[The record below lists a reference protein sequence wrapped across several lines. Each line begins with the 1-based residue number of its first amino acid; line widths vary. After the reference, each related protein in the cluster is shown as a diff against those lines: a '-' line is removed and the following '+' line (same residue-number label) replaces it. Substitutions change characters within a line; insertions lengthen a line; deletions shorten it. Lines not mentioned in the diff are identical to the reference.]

1 MGENY
6 YRKKAARRNSII
18 FLSFGIIAVVAFS
31 VYFVRNIYYDT
42 CTQSFVRLP
51 EEVILSYI
59 EAISQG
65 NSTIVQRC
73 WDRDAYFDL
82 QSGCSE
88 ICMAHILGTSYQIVE
103 ITIEDPFI
111 AANNRSNLH
120 ASTTIK
126 CPQNEEIHHGDF
138 LLDSVSSDLPWK
150 HWKIIHSS
158 FGGTVAEPWCH

>member
-6 YRKKAARRNSII
+6 YRKKATRRNLII
-18 FLSFGIIAVVAFS
+18 FLSIGVIVMAVFG
-31 VYFVRNIYYDT
+31 VYFVRNIYYDI
-42 CTQSFVRLP
+42 CTQSFIRQP
-51 EEVILSYI
+51 EEVIRSYI

-82 QSGCSE
+82 ESGCSE
-88 ICMAHILGTSYQIVE
+88 ICVEHILGTSYQVIE
-103 ITIEDPFI
+103 INLVDPFI
-111 AANNRSNLH
+111 TANGRSNLH
-120 ASTTIK
+120 ASITIS
-126 CPQNEEIHHGDF
+126 CSQDEAIHHGDI

-158 FGGTVAEPWCH
+158 FGGTIAEPWCH